1 MNVQSFGFLAF
12 LAAAAAVCLGM
23 ARWDRHAAAEC
34 LALACLVFYILGG
47 GWAALLVLVLGM
59 AVSAAALRYLARPD
73 VCIQPGGDGPAARAY
88 PRTAARRRRCLYLA
102 AAWHLGVLAV
112 FKYTGFVT
120 GGRLSVGWVPLGLS
134 FFTFQQLW
142 LLKEAY
148 TGGFRPERKDL
159 PLYAFFFPTVVSG
172 PILKPQAFFPQLHGE
187 KFLRPDGRDFA
198 AAGYAIASG
207 MAKKV
212 LLADNLG
219 AVVNSGWSHLDQ
231 LSAPAAWMVILG
243 YTLQLYFDF
252 SGYCDIASGCARL
265 FGLRLPVNFDS
276 PYRSLSVGE
285 FWKRWHITLT
295 SFLRE
300 CLYFPLGGSR
310 RGTGRGTGRAYLNIL
325 LVFLVS
331 GLWHGAG
338 WTFLIWGG
346 LHGLGQIVERAWGK
360 GRERLPRLL
369 RWAVTFAFVNAAW
382 VFFRAP
388 GVPQALALLKTA
400 VTADFRP
407 PAEWLMADVFAKEAK
422 AFGMVFPALRGWT
435 APALAYG
442 LFAAALTAA
451 LWPRNAVGQM
461 DHFKPAFWR
470 AAVLALL
477 AAWSVLSFTGVTT
490 FIYSNF

>member
-1 MNVQSFGFLAF
+1 MNFQSFGFLAF
-12 LAAAAAVCLGM
+12 LLVTASACLTL
-23 ARWDRHAAAEC
+23 ARWDRRIAAEC
-34 LALACLVFYILGG
+34 LTLACLIFYIIGG
-47 GWAALLVLVLGM
+47 GWAALLVLGLGM
-59 AVSAAALRYLARPD
+59 AVSAAAVRYLNTPD
-73 VCIQPGGDGPAARAY
+73 VRIQPEGDGPTACACAR
-88 PRTAARRRRCLYLA
+88 TGARRRRCLCLA
-102 AAWHLGVLAV
+102 AAWHIGVLAL

-120 GGRLSVGWVPLGLS
+120 GGRLSVGWAPLGLS

-148 TGGFRPERKDL
+148 AGGFRPEREDL
-159 PLYAFFFPTVVSG
+159 PLYALFFPSVVSG

-187 KFLRPDGRDFA
+187 RFLRPGGEDFA
-198 AAGYAIASG
+198 AAFYAIASG

-219 AVVNSGWSHLDQ
+219 AVVGSGWAHLDQ

-252 SGYCDIASGCARL
+252 SGYCDIAAGCARL
-265 FGLRLPVNFDS
+265 FGVRLPVNFCS

-310 RGTGRGTGRAYLNIL
+310 RGTLRAYGNIL
-325 LVFLVS
+325 AVFLLS

-346 LHGLGQIVERAWGK
+346 LHGLGQIVERVWGK
-360 GRERLPRLL
+360 SRDALPRLL
-369 RWAVTFAFVNAAW
+369 RWALTFAFVNAAW

-388 GVPQALALLKTA
+388 GVPQALTLLRTA

-407 PAEWLMADVFAKEAK
+407 PADWLMAEVFAKEAK
-422 AFGMVFPALRGWT
+422 ALTMLLPALRDWT
-435 APALAYG
+435 APALTCG
-442 LFAAALTAA
+442 LFAAALLAA
-451 LWPRNAVGQM
+451 LWPRSAAEGMEN
-461 DHFKPAFWR
+461 FRPSLWR
-470 AAVLALL
+470 AVILALL
-477 AAWSVLSFTGVTT
+477 TAWAILSFTGVTT

>member
-1 MNVQSFGFLAF
+1 MNFQSFGFLAF
-12 LAAAAAVCLGM
+12 LVVTTALCLTIARRNRRAAADCLT
-23 ARWDRHAAAEC
+23 
-34 LALACLVFYILGG
+34 LACLVFYIIGG
-47 GWAALLVLVLGM
+47 GWAALLALALGLAVSVAAVRCLTTPEICIQAGHDGPYAYAHARTASRRRLCLVL
-59 AVSAAALRYLARPD
+59 AS
-73 VCIQPGGDGPAARAY
+73 
-88 PRTAARRRRCLYLA
+88 
-102 AAWHLGVLAV
+102 AWHVGVLAL
-112 FKYTGFVT
+112 FKYTGFFT
-120 GGRLSVGWVPLGLS
+120 GGRISLGWAPLGLS

-148 TGGFRPERKDL
+148 TGDFRPGPGDRL
-159 PLYAFFFPTVVSG
+159 ALYAFFFPTVVSG
-172 PILKPQAFFPQLHGE
+172 PILRPRNFFPQLHE
-187 KFLRPDGRDFA
+187 QRFLNPDGRDL
-198 AAGYAIASG
+198 AAGFYAIASG

-231 LSAPAAWMVILG
+231 LSAPAAWLVILG

-252 SGYCDIASGCARL
+252 SGYCDIAAGCARFL
-265 FGLRLPVNFDS
+265 GLRLPVNFDS

-310 RGTGRGTGRAYLNIL
+310 KGTGRTYLNIL
-325 LVFLVS
+325 IVFLVS

-346 LHGLGQIVERAWGK
+346 LHGLGQIAERAWGQ
-360 GRERLPRLL
+360 GREKLPKLL
-369 RWAVTFAFVNAAW
+369 RWGLTFAFVNIAW

-388 GVPQALALLKTA
+388 GVSQALTLLRTA

-407 PAEWLMADVFAKEAK
+407 PADWLMADVFAKEAE
-422 AFGMVFPALRGWT
+422 ALGMLLPALRAWT
-435 APALAYG
+435 APVLTYG
-442 LFAAALTAA
+442 LFAVAMLAA
-451 LWPRNAVGQM
+451 LWPRNAVRRMEGFQ
-461 DHFKPAFWR
+461 PSPWR
-470 AAVLALL
+470 AVVLALL
-477 AAWSVLSFTGVTT
+477 TAWSVLSFTGVTT

>member
-1 MNVQSFGFLAF
+1 MNFQSFGFLAF
-12 LAAAAAVCLGM
+12 LVVTTAVCLG
-23 ARWDRHAAAEC
+23 AAQWDRAIAAEC
-34 LALACLVFYILGG
+34 LTLACLVFYIVGG
-47 GWAALLVLVLGM
+47 GWGSLLVLVLGL
-59 AVSAAALRYLARPD
+59 AVSVAAVRVLTTPD
-73 VCIQPGGDGPAARAY
+73 FRIQPGGDGPAAYAC
-88 PRTAARRRRCLYLA
+88 PRTDVRRRRCLILA
-102 AAWHLGVLAV
+102 AAWHVGVLAV
-112 FKYTGFVT
+112 FKYAGFFT
-120 GGRLSVGWVPLGLS
+120 GGRFSLGWVPLGLS

-148 TGGFRPERKDL
+148 TGGFRPERRDL
-159 PLYAFFFPTVVSG
+159 RLYAFFFPTVVSG
-172 PILKPQAFFPQLHGE
+172 PILKPQAFFPQLHEE
-187 KFLRPDGRDFA
+187 KFLHPDGRDLA
-198 AAGYAIASG
+198 AAFYAIASG

-219 AVVNSGWSHLDQ
+219 TVVDSGWAHLDQ
-231 LSAPAAWMVILG
+231 LSAPAAWLVILG

-252 SGYCDIASGCARL
+252 SGYCDIAAGCARL
-265 FGLRLPVNFDS
+265 LGIRLPLNFDS

-310 RGTGRGTGRAYLNIL
+310 KGAGRAYLNIMI
-325 LVFLVS
+325 VFLVS

-346 LHGLGQIVERAWGK
+346 LHGLGQIVERAWGP
-360 GRERLPRLL
+360 GRERLPKAL

-388 GVPQALALLKTA
+388 GVAGALTLLKTA

-407 PAEWLMADVFAKEAK
+407 PADWLMAEVFAKEAE
-422 AFGMVFPALRGWT
+422 ALGMLLPGLRAWT
-435 APALAYG
+435 APALTYG
-442 LFAAALTAA
+442 LFAAAMIAA
-451 LWPRNAVGQM
+451 LWPRNAARQM
-461 DHFKPAFWR
+461 DAFQPTTRR
-470 AAVLALL
+470 ALGLALL
-477 AAWSVLSFTGVTT
+477 MAWSVLSFTGVTN

>member
-1 MNVQSFGFLAF
+1 MNFQSFGFLAF
-12 LAAAAAVCLGM
+12 LLVTAALCLTIARRDRRIAAGGLT
-23 ARWDRHAAAEC
+23 
-34 LALACLVFYILGG
+34 LACLFFYIAGG
-47 GWAALLVLVLGM
+47 GWAAFLVLAAGL
-59 AVSAAALRYLARPD
+59 AVSAAAVRRLTTTRIRVLAGD
-73 VCIQPGGDGPAARAY
+73 DGPYAY
-88 PRTAARRRRCLYLA
+88 ADPRTPGQRRLCLALA
-102 AAWHLGVLAV
+102 AAWHIGVLAV
-112 FKYTGFVT
+112 FKYADFFT
-120 GGRLSVGWVPLGLS
+120 GGRVSLGWAPLGLS

-148 TGGFRPERKDL
+148 AGGFRLEEGGAL
-159 PLYAFFFPTVVSG
+159 PLYAFFFPSVVSG

-187 KFLRPDGRDFA
+187 KFLRPDGRDLA
-198 AAGYAIASG
+198 AAFYAIASG

-212 LLADNLG
+212 LLADSLG
-219 AVVNSGWSHLDQ
+219 SVVNSGWAHLDQ
-231 LSAPAAWMVILG
+231 LSAPAAWLVILG

-252 SGYCDIASGCARL
+252 SGYCDIAAGAARL
-265 FGLRLPVNFDS
+265 LGLRLPVNFDS

-310 RGTGRGTGRAYLNIL
+310 KGTGRAYGNIL
-325 LVFLVS
+325 TVFLVS

-346 LHGLGQIVERAWGK
+346 LHGLGQIAERAWGP
-360 GRERLPRLL
+360 GREKLPKLL
-369 RWAVTFAFVNAAW
+369 RWALTFAFVNAAW

-388 GVPQALALLKTA
+388 GVSQALTLLRTA

-407 PAEWLMADVFAKEAK
+407 PADWLMADVFAKEAE
-422 AFGMVFPALRGWT
+422 ALGMLFPALRAWT
-435 APALAYG
+435 APVLTYG
-442 LFAAALTAA
+442 LFAAAVIAA
-451 LWPRNAVGQM
+451 LWPHNSVRRM
-461 DHFKPAFWR
+461 EDFRPTLWR
-470 AAVLALL
+470 AAALALL

>member
-1 MNVQSFGFLAF
+1 MNFQSFGFLAF
-12 LAAAAAVCLGM
+12 LLVTVILCLTIARRDRRAAAGGLT
-23 ARWDRHAAAEC
+23 
-34 LALACLVFYILGG
+34 LACLFFYIAGG
-47 GWAALLVLVLGM
+47 GWAAFLVLAAGL
-59 AVSAAALRYLARPD
+59 AVSAAAVRRLTTMRIRVLAGD
-73 VCIQPGGDGPAARAY
+73 DGPSAY
-88 PRTAARRRRCLYLA
+88 GDPRTPGQRRLCLALA
-102 AAWHLGVLAV
+102 AAWHIGVLAV
-112 FKYTGFVT
+112 FKYAGFVT
-120 GGRLSVGWVPLGLS
+120 GGRLSLGWVPLGLS

-148 TGGFRPERKDL
+148 TGGFRLEEGDSL
-159 PLYAFFFPTVVSG
+159 PLYAFFFPSVVSG

-187 KFLRPDGRDFA
+187 KFLRPDGRDLA
-198 AAGYAIASG
+198 AALYAIASG

-219 AVVNSGWSHLDQ
+219 IVVDNGWARLDK
-231 LSAPAAWMVILG
+231 LSAPGAWLVILG

-252 SGYCDIASGCARL
+252 SGYCDIAAGCARL

-300 CLYFPLGGSR
+300 CLYFPLGGSK
-310 RGTGRGTGRAYLNIL
+310 RGTGRAYLNIL
-325 LVFLVS
+325 IVFLVS

-360 GRERLPRLL
+360 GREKLPKLL
-369 RWAVTFAFVNAAW
+369 RWAASFAFVNAAW

-388 GVPQALALLKTA
+388 GVSQALALLRTA
-400 VTADFRP
+400 VTTDFRP
-407 PAEWLMADVFAKEAK
+407 PADWLMADVFAKEA
-422 AFGMVFPALRGWT
+422 AALGMLFPALRPWA
-435 APALAYG
+435 APVLTYG
-442 LFAAALTAA
+442 LFAAAVIAA
-451 LWPRNAVGQM
+451 LWPRNAAQRM
-461 DHFKPAFWR
+461 EDFPPALWR
-470 AAVLALL
+470 AVVLALL
-477 AAWSVLSFTGVTT
+477 TAWSILSFTGVTT

>member
-1 MNVQSFGFLAF
+1 MNFQSFGFLAF
-12 LAAAAAVCLGM
+12 LILTAALCLTLARRNRSAAAGCLT
-23 ARWDRHAAAEC
+23 
-34 LALACLVFYILGG
+34 LACLVFYVSGG
-47 GWAALLVLVLGM
+47 GWAALLVLAAGL
-59 AVSAAALRYLARPD
+59 AVS
-73 VCIQPGGDGPAARAY
+73 
-88 PRTAARRRRCLYLA
+88 TAAVHYLA
-102 AAWHLGVLAV
+102 AIDLRVPAGGGGGPACDRAPSQRQLCLVLAALWHIGVLVA
-112 FKYTGFVT
+112 FKYTGFLT
-120 GGRLSVGWVPLGLS
+120 GGAVSLGWAPLGLS

-148 TGGFRPERKDL
+148 TGDFRPGPGDNL
-159 PLYAFFFPTVVSG
+159 LLYAFFFPSVVSG
-172 PILKPQAFFPQLHGE
+172 PILKPQALFPQLHGE
-187 KFLRPDGRDFA
+187 NFLRPDSRDFA
-198 AAGYAIASG
+198 AGLYAIASG

-219 AVVNSGWSHLDQ
+219 IVVGNGWAHLDE
-231 LSAPAAWMVILG
+231 LSAPGGWLVILG

-252 SGYCDIASGCARL
+252 SGYCDIAAGCARL
-265 FGLRLPVNFDS
+265 LGLRLPVNFDS

-300 CLYFPLGGSR
+300 CLYFPLGGSK
-310 RGTGRGTGRAYLNIL
+310 RGTGRAYLNIL

-346 LHGLGQIVERAWGK
+346 LHGLGQIAERAWGK
-360 GRERLPRLL
+360 GREKLPKLL

-388 GVPQALALLKTA
+388 GVSQALALLKTA

-435 APALAYG
+435 APVLTYG
-442 LFAAALTAA
+442 LFAAALLAA